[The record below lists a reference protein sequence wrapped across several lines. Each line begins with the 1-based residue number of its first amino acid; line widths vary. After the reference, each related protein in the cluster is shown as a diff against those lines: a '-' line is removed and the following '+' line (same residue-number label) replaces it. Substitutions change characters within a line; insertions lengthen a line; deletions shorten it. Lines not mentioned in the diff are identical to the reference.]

1 MKIELKLNGKDVAWD
16 CAPHEFLT
24 EALRRHG
31 LLGTKRGCESGD
43 CGACSVLLD
52 GEEVPSCLVL
62 AAQAAGH
69 EVTTIEGLGD
79 FAGPHPLQKA
89 FVDHTAIQCGFCTPG
104 MVIAAKALLDVE
116 PRPSE
121 HAVRECLA
129 GHPCRCTGY
138 VKPIQAVLAVAATN
152 AGGEAR

>member
-1 MKIELKLNGKDVAWD
+1 MKTEFVLNGAPVCWD
-16 CAPHEFLT
+16 CPPHEFLT
-24 EALRRHG
+24 DALRRHG

-69 EVTTIEGLGD
+69 HVTTVEGLGD
-79 FAGPHPLQKA
+79 FAAPHPLQEA

-104 MVIAAKALLDVE
+104 MLLAAKALLDRN
-116 PRPSE
+116 PHPSE
-121 HAVRECLA
+121 REVRECLA
-129 GHPCRCTGY
+129 AHPCRCTGY
-138 VKPIQAVLAVAATN
+138 VKPIEAVLAAAGPRE
-152 AGGEAR
+152 GGR